1 MSTQEELLIMK
12 YSRLLAEVTLENQIL
27 TEELAKARSYNE
39 INLKSRDKWK
49 CMYET
54 LADRVKHLA
63 NCKGALS

>member
-12 YSRLLAEVTLENQIL
+12 YSRLLAKVTLENKIL

-49 CMYET
+49 RMYET
-54 LADRVKHLA
+54 LANKVKHLA
-63 NCKGALS
+63 NCRGALS